1 MVIDEGVLFRTN
13 ETAFVQ
19 TKRKLLDDCDLR
31 CIVSLPPGTFINA
44 GAGVK
49 ANLLFF
55 TKGEHSERTRYYDLS
70 DFTNRRHSEGRR
82 FPGPRNPLLRRTKA
96 DSSVSLPR
104 PEFTLSPR
112 PPIGGSIVTRKL
124 SRRDAST
131 QNQQVTRQVS
141 GEPLVAAATA
151 QGCSQRK
158 GERARN
164 DDGPVVKE
172 LSVTRRSRK
181 NRIND

>member
-1 MVIDEGVLFRTN
+1 VHRELAG
-13 ETAFVQ
+13 
-19 TKRKLLDDCDLR
+19 
-31 CIVSLPPGTFINA
+31 GTFINA

-55 TKGEHSERTRYYDLS
+55 TKGEHSERIWYYDLS

-112 PPIGGSIVTRKL
+112 PPIGGSIVTRN
-124 SRRDAST
+124 S
-131 QNQQVTRQVS
+131 
-141 GEPLVAAATA
+141 A
-151 QGCSQRK
+151 QGMPLR
-158 GERARN
+158 
-164 DDGPVVKE
+164 
-172 LSVTRRSRK
+172 
-181 NRIND
+181 RINKLRGKFLESPLSPRRPLRAVRSGRAKGLGMTMAPL